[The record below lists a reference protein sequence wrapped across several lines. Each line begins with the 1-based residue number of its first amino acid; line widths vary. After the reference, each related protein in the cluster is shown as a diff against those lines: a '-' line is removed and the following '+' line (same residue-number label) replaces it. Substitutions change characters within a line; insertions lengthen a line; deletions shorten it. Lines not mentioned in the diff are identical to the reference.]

1 MNKNRGLFLAALCG
15 TLLAPVSPALAL
27 ELAVGQ
33 RVVVPVTSMKDM
45 KFKRTL
51 RQQFDYSC
59 GSAALATLLTH
70 HYGTPTTE
78 QAVFEQM
85 FANGD
90 QAKIRKMGFSL
101 LDMQRFLATR
111 GFRADGF
118 QLPIE
123 KLIAEKLPA
132 IVLITDRGFNHF
144 VVIKGAEDGRILMGD
159 PSTGTRVVSIERF
172 HEIWRNKLLFV
183 IHGYK
188 GQVAFNNPD
197 DWRAAP
203 RARLGEGINQDQ
215 LSATLPKFGP
225 GDF

>member
-1 MNKNRGLFLAALCG
+1 MKPGLFLAALCG
-15 TLLAPVSPALAL
+15 VLLAPAGPASAL
-27 ELAVGQ
+27 ELAIGQ
-33 RVVVPVTSMKDM
+33 RVNVPVASMKDI
-45 KFKRTL
+45 KFQRTT
-51 RQQFDYSC
+51 RQQYDFSC
-59 GSAALATLLTH
+59 GSAALATLLSH

-85 FANGD
+85 FAQGD
-90 QAKIRKMGFSL
+90 QAKIRRQGFSL

-118 QLPIE
+118 QLPVE
-123 KLIAEKLPA
+123 KLIEEKLPA
-132 IVLITDRGFNHF
+132 IVLVTDRGFNHF

-159 PSTGTRVVSIERF
+159 PSTGTRIVSLERF
-172 HEIWRNKLLFV
+172 KEIWRNKLLFV
-183 IHGYK
+183 IHGYRGK
-188 GQVAFNNPD
+188 VAFNNPD

-203 RARLGEGINQDQ
+203 RAPLGDGMHQEQ